1 MFFIPDALADSR
13 LATRAVGRSGVLFSS
28 VFDEVVR
35 KPLDDVGAVVKVR
48 RGRRHLLSTGRA
60 LCRNGMQ
67 VVVVADGEFRD
78 HVGFCA
84 FMGPSA

>member
-1 MFFIPDALADSR
+1 MFFIPGALGGSR
-13 LATRAVGRSGVLFSS
+13 VASAAVGRSGVLFSS

-60 LCRNGMQ
+60 LRRNGTQ
-67 VVVVADGEFRD
+67 LVVVADGEFGD

-84 FMGPSA
+84 FRGPAA